1 VQIRLVSGNAKGSSQ
16 AVRNGAGAEMLAA
29 FGFSESEG
37 KMQLSAIGSSVR
49 RKNLLRMDDV
59 RENAFPDAGLR
70 SGLLFSRRLKYCQH
84 GRKEEGK

>member
-1 VQIRLVSGNAKGSSQ
+1 
-16 AVRNGAGAEMLAA
+16 
-29 FGFSESEG
+29 
-37 KMQLSAIGSSVR
+37 
-49 RKNLLRMDDV
+49 MDDV